1 MWSKPFE
8 SLKLCVAGVV
18 LGTWAFSAA
27 SSSQTPQTNPRID
40 FGRDVLPIFRQN
52 CFGCHG
58 QSQQI
63 NGLRLDRRSSVF
75 KNGLRRVVPGSSEN
89 SFLYHRL
96 IGTRAGL
103 QMPPDGPL
111 PPEQISVIKAW
122 IDQGAEWPDAL
133 ANEADLPPLNP
144 QAVALVEALRIG
156 DRQSFMKF
164 VEEDPKLLNARGPEG
179 STPFMYAVL
188 YADATTLEQLLKKG
202 ADPNARNDAN
212 ATALMWASTDLE
224 KTRVLLAHGA
234 EVNARSDYGRTP
246 LMIAAGRPGGAP
258 IVKLLLDSGAN
269 PNPTK
274 NPAEPAPLAQ
284 AALAGDAES
293 MQLLL
298 DRGADVEES
307 GAPALIMAATMNCS
321 KCVDLIVT
329 KNLDRSAYTI
339 ALLRAAILGDLRATR
354 LMLDHGADVNAV
366 DPLGRT
372 ALMYAATSDLLPLDV
387 VKLLIERGANV
398 NARSQHAQS
407 GDTGLTALDLAKMR
421 GETPIVALLI
431 KSRATIG
438 AGRSTPT
445 LKPQRGNTIPNAIQ
459 HSLPLLQRARSEEH
473 TSEL

>member
-1 MWSKPFE
+1 MRSKPFE
-8 SLKLCVAGVV
+8 SLKLCVAGLV
-18 LGTWAFSAA
+18 LGTWVFSAA
-27 SSSQTPQTNPRID
+27 SSSQTTQTTARID

-75 KNGLRRVVPGSSEN
+75 KNGLRRVVSGSSEN

-96 IGTRAGL
+96 IGTGAGL

-111 PPEQISVIKAW
+111 PPEQIRTIKAW

-144 QAVALVEALRIG
+144 QAVAMVETLRIG
-156 DRQSFMKF
+156 DLRSFMKF
-164 VEEDPKLLNARGPEG
+164 VTEDPKLLNARGPEG

-188 YADATTLEQLLKKG
+188 YAGAATLEELLKKG
-202 ADPNARNDAN
+202 ADPNARNDAH

-224 KTRVLLAHGA
+224 KTRLLLSHGA

-298 DRGADVEES
+298 DRGADVKKA
-307 GAPALIMAATMNCS
+307 APALIIAVMLNCS
-321 KCVDLIVT
+321 KCVDLIAA
-329 KNLDRSAYTI
+329 KNLDKTAYTI
-339 ALLRAAILGDLRATR
+339 ALFSASLGDLHATR
-354 LMLDHGADVNAV
+354 LMLDH
-366 DPLGRT
+366 
-372 ALMYAATSDLLPLDV
+372 
-387 VKLLIERGANV
+387 
-398 NARSQHAQS
+398 
-407 GDTGLTALDLAKMR
+407 
-421 GETPIVALLI
+421 
-431 KSRATIG
+431 
-438 AGRSTPT
+438 
-445 LKPQRGNTIPNAIQ
+445 
-459 HSLPLLQRARSEEH
+459 
-473 TSEL
+473 